1 MAALAEKRHCAATRS
16 RVAAPSASVKISTV
30 SFVSANSRV
39 NAWARDNAP
48 RSSSL
53 RDLLSSSNSRAWSR
67 SISVSVAV
75 LAAVSARAFC
85 ASSARR
91 HRPSDIDAR
100 AAAAAAFSCRIAS
113 ASSRSSAE
121 TEASLDFLFS
131 LFVSSPKKENDSRVS
146 ANGSGSVAA
155 LRFPRE
161 KSEGPAETNAGE
173 SGWSVSFAGG
183 REHTRSFGS
192 GNAGGFSSAA
202 EAARAAA
209 RRESK
214 PPSFVAFDPRASS
227 TAPPLGSTFSES
239 PRSSSLRRRS
249 SVLRFVAG
257 LFFRGG
263 NGFASASEDSAE
275 RFRGATKES

>member
-1 MAALAEKRHCAATRS
+1 MAEKRHCAATRS

-53 RDLLSSSNSRAWSR
+53 RDLLSSSNARAWSR

-85 ASSARR
+85 VSSARR

-113 ASSRSSAE
+113 ASSRSSAD
-121 TEASLDFLFS
+121 TDASLDFFFS
-131 LFVSSPKKENDSRVS
+131 RLVSSQKNENDSLD
-146 ANGSGSVAA
+146 ADGSGSVAA

-161 KSEGPAETNAGE
+161 RSPGIAATNAGE
-173 SGWSVSFAGG
+173 SGWSVSFAFAGG

-192 GNAGGFSSAA
+192 GNAGGFDSRGA
-202 EAARAAA
+202 AARAASA
-209 RRESK
+209 ADEST
-214 PPSFVAFDPRASS
+214 PPSFVAFDPRAWS

-263 NGFASASEDSAE
+263 NGFASASEDSAG
-275 RFRGATKES
+275 RFRGATTDP